1 MEFCTSPNEGILY
14 IAFGDKY
21 IEQARKSAISVK
33 EVQNTHITIFCDR
46 EISSPAFDVV
56 RKVHPEHNRA
66 KVDFLEETP
75 YVKTIYLDSDTKV
88 IRNISEIFEILEN
101 FDFVG
106 THDLSRKRQ
115 EWCETISEYENIP
128 YGFTEINGGV
138 LGIKKTQSSCE
149 LINLWTKKFYQ
160 YRELTRNQ
168 DQPALRMAL
177 WESRVRYHILPVEF
191 NVRNETIR
199 KKIIQRMKTKENSDL
214 MRPRIWH
221 FHGCHESTVIKRM
234 LKKFRPFKVI

>member
-1 MEFCTSPNEGILY
+1 MKRCTNMNEGVLY

-21 IEQARKSAISVK
+21 IEQAEKSALSLRK
-33 EVQNTHITIFCDR
+33 VQSAHITIFCDR
-46 EISSPAFDVV
+46 DISSPMFDVV

-66 KVDFLEETP
+66 KVDFIKETP
-75 YVKTIYLDSDTKV
+75 YVKTIYLDSDIKI
-88 IRNISEIFEILEN
+88 IRNISEIFEILEY
-101 FDFVG
+101 FEFVG

-115 EWCETISEYENIP
+115 EWSEKIPEYEKIP

-138 LGIKKTQSSCE
+138 LGIKKTKASCQ

-160 YRELTRNQ
+160 YRQLTRNQ

-177 WESRVRYHILPVEF
+177 WESNVRYHILPVEF

-199 KKIIQRMKTKENSDL
+199 SKIIQRMKTEGNSDL

-221 FHGCHESTVIKRM
+221 FHGCHESTVFKRM
-234 LKKFRPFKVI
+234 MKKFRAFKVI